1 MEIKFE
7 EYELEQP
14 KGHEEGHAQMPRR
27 YELALVV
34 ADIISARCPGTS
46 ARARFLRTCIGAKW
60 GEATSMVDGLLAEP
74 SRLRGHQERRL
85 REFLDLISGVQVD
98 QRAHTR
104 AGHDHRTSMRRRTG
118 RDQQRRAPR
127 AYARPPAQ
135 TAADKSPRVSANS
148 AFCSPSVAF
157 RWNGTTFSEGGV
169 FVGHDFSDK
178 ASRRA
183 D

>member
-1 MEIKFE
+1 MRSSSRVKLSSGATKFRWSVRKLMEIKFE

-104 AGHDHRTSMRRRTG
+104 AGHDHRTSMR
-118 RDQQRRAPR
+118 
-127 AYARPPAQ
+127 
-135 TAADKSPRVSANS
+135 AADGPRSTTP
-148 AFCSPSVAF
+148 SPS
-157 RWNGTTFSEGGV
+157 RICSSTSSN
-169 FVGHDFSDK
+169 
-178 ASRRA
+178 SRRQKPSGLCK
-183 D
+183 